1 MTATSR
7 SNSRRNLLLIAAIAF
22 VPMFIAYGVFFFAP
36 ELIPQNTTN
45 RGQLMSPPVD
55 LTGKLPVTEDWQL
68 VLVPRSACANDCTD
82 LIHQTRQIHIALGK
96 NADRVSRS
104 VIFSAPISGEINAQL
119 EDAYPELSILINP
132 QIMEVFRLSQPENS
146 SSPFVVYVV
155 DPLGQLV
162 MAYDVETVGKP
173 LLLDLKH
180 LLKVSSIG

>member
-1 MTATSR
+1 
-7 SNSRRNLLLIAAIAF
+7 
-22 VPMFIAYGVFFFAP
+22 
-36 ELIPQNTTN
+36 
-45 RGQLMSPPVD
+45 
-55 LTGKLPVTEDWQL
+55 
-68 VLVPRSACANDCTD
+68 
-82 LIHQTRQIHIALGK
+82 
-96 NADRVSRS
+96 

-132 QIMEVFRLSQPENS
+132 QLMEVFRLFQPENS
-146 SSPFVVYVV
+146 SSSFVVYVV